1 MGFLFA
7 EAHEDD
13 VCGEAMKPG
22 GEGGF
27 AAEGMNFSE
36 ELEEGFLGEVFGFE
50 GVADHAEAEAVDA
63 ARVLAIESFESGSVA
78 LLGAADGGVELLCDG
93 WLSLVRRRI

>member
-22 GEGGF
+22 GESGF
-27 AAEGMNFSE
+27 AAEGVDLTE
-36 ELEEGFLGEVFGFE
+36 KLEEGFLGEVFGFKRI
-50 GVADHAEAEAVDA
+50 ADHAKAEAVDA
-63 ARVLAIESFESGSVA
+63 ARMLAIEGFERGGVA
-78 LLGAADGGVELLCDG
+78 VLGAEN
-93 WLSLVRRRI
+93 